1 MKKTF
6 AKIGLLVV
14 VFVTMFLLLSCD
26 SQGKESIFSSVSV
39 KEASTLLQSRTDIQL
54 IDVRTVEEFDRVF
67 IEGAT
72 LLPVSSLPSMKDS
85 LSKESPVLVYC
96 AVGGRSYAAGKY
108 LQSAGFLEVYNM
120 SGGIKEWYEK
130 GLPVKFGK

>member
-1 MKKTF
+1 MKIF
-6 AKIGLLVV
+6 VKIGLLSV
-14 VFVTMFLLLSCD
+14 VFMAMSLLLSCD

-54 IDVRTVEEFDRVF
+54 IDVRTVEEFERAF

-72 LLPVSSLPSMKDS
+72 LVPISSLPSLKES
-85 LSKESPVLVYC
+85 LSKDSPIIVYC

-108 LQSAGFLEVYNM
+108 LQSAGFSEVYNM